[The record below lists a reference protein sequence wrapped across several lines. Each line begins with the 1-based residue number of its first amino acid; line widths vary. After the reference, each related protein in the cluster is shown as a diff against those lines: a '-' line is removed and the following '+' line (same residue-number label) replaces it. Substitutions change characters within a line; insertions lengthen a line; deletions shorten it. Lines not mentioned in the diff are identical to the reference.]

1 MPVRPTRTAPRVPAS
16 AALVL
21 AALVLASGCSSHGHP
36 QASTQGIDG
45 ETSAASGGSDS
56 QRSGRAASPQA
67 TLRQHV
73 EAGGDYLNRSLFD
86 DAEREFRLALEIEP
100 ENQAAL
106 AGLGQVQVRRGSYS
120 DAVPLLERATRI
132 STQMVSSFRALG
144 DAYAALGETEKAAVA
159 YRQAV
164 ALAPG
169 DTEVRLSLAR
179 SLTEIGE
186 YSEAA
191 AICTAAI
198 RMARGQPGTLAA
210 IYRRLG
216 EVHSRAGKSPEAVS
230 ALYKAAELAPKDVET
245 ARALATSAVRSGLYA
260 EAATALDRL
269 LKMAPL
275 DVAAKKQVAWVN
287 FKLERYP
294 MAIRDYEAVSD
305 SLGTVDRYYLAQAY
319 AKSNKVDRAIELF
332 REVVRLDPQNY
343 KGVYCNMA
351 YAYYDANRYLRA
363 IETAKEGLGRGDS
376 TSACLKFCWAQAL
389 DKLGRHDEAIP
400 VFEEV
405 LADPAYA
412 ESAKRELERQ
422 QRIVRLLKTKE
433 RGN

>member
-1 MPVRPTRTAPRVPAS
+1 MPVRPTLIAPRS
-16 AALVL
+16 LGNAALLL
-21 AALVLASGCSSHGHP
+21 AALVLAHGCSHGRP
-36 QASTQGIDG
+36 NVSPEGPDGASVSD
-45 ETSAASGGSDS
+45 SGGDK
-56 QRSGRAASPQA
+56 AKTAHATSPQA
-67 TLRQHV
+67 ALRQHV
-73 EAGGDYLNRSLFD
+73 EAGVDFLERSQYE

-100 ENQAAL
+100 GNQEAL
-106 AGLGQVQVRRGSYS
+106 AGLGRVQVRRGSYS
-120 DAVPLLERATRI
+120 EAVPLLERATHV

-144 DAYAALGETEKAAVA
+144 DAYAALGEKEKAAVA

-186 YSEAA
+186 YTEAA
-191 AICTAAI
+191 SICTGAV
-198 RMARGQPGTLAA
+198 RMAKGQPATLAA
-210 IYRRLG
+210 IYRQLG
-216 EVHSRAGKSPEAVS
+216 EVNSRAGKAPEAVS
-230 ALYKAAELAPKDVET
+230 ALYKAQELAPRDVET

-260 EAATALDRL
+260 EAASALDRL
-269 LKMAPL
+269 LKLAPL

-294 MAIRDYEAVSD
+294 MAIRDYESVSD

-351 YAYYDANRYLRA
+351 YAYYDATRYQRA
-363 IETAKEGLGRGDS
+363 IDAAKEGLNGDS
-376 TSACLKFCWAQAL
+376 SSACLKFCWAQAL
-389 DKLGRHDEAIP
+389 DKMGRHEEAIP
-400 VFEEV
+400 VFEAV

-422 QRIVRLLKTKE
+422 QRIVRLLKTKD

>member
-1 MPVRPTRTAPRVPAS
+1 MPVRPTRFAPRS
-16 AALVL
+16 CVL
-21 AALVLASGCSSHGHP
+21 AAIVLLLGCSHGRP
-36 QASTQGIDG
+36 DATPEGPDG
-45 ETSAASGGSDS
+45 KSSSEKAARAAASL
-56 QRSGRAASPQA
+56 QA

-73 EAGGDYLNRSLFD
+73 ESGNDFLARSQYD
-86 DAEREFRLALEIEP
+86 DAEREFRLALEAEP
-100 ENQAAL
+100 GNQEAL

-120 DAVPLLERATRI
+120 EAVPLLERATKI

-164 ALAPG
+164 ALAPS

-186 YSEAA
+186 YTEAA

-198 RMARGQPGTLAA
+198 RMSRGQPATLAL
-210 IYRRLG
+210 IYRQLG
-216 EVHSRAGKSPEAVS
+216 EVHSRAGKAPEAVS
-230 ALYKAAELAPKDVET
+230 ALYKALELAPKDIET

-260 EAATALDRL
+260 EAAGALDRV
-269 LKMAPL
+269 LKMSPL

-294 MAIRDYEAVSD
+294 TAIRDYEAVAD

-363 IETAKEGLGRGDS
+363 IETVKEGLNGDS
-376 TSACLKFCWAQAL
+376 SSACLKFCWAQAL
-389 DKLGRHDEAIP
+389 DKLGRHEEAIP
-400 VFEEV
+400 VFETV

-422 QRIVRLLKTKE
+422 QRIVRLLKTKD

>member
-1 MPVRPTRTAPRVPAS
+1 MPVRPTRFAPHHFGI
-16 AALVL
+16 AALV
-21 AALVLASGCSSHGHP
+21 VLFLGCSHGRKDSSIEGP
-36 QASTQGIDG
+36 DGGTKASRS
-45 ETSAASGGSDS
+45 EKAA
-56 QRSGRAASPQA
+56 RASSPQA
-67 TLRQHV
+67 TLHQHV
-73 EAGGDYLNRSLFD
+73 ESGNDFLTRSLYE
-86 DAEREFRLALEIEP
+86 DAEREFRMALELEP
-100 ENQAAL
+100 GNQEAL

-120 DAVPLLERATRI
+120 EAVPLLERATRI

-169 DTEVRLSLAR
+169 DMEVRLSLAR

-186 YSEAA
+186 YTEAA

-198 RMARGQPGTLAA
+198 RMSRGQPAALAV
-210 IYRRLG
+210 IYRQLG
-216 EVHSRAGKSPEAVS
+216 EVHSRAGKPPEAVS
-230 ALYKAAELAPKDVET
+230 ALYKALELAPKDIET

-260 EAATALDRL
+260 EAASALDRV
-269 LKMAPL
+269 LKMSPL

-294 MAIRDYEAVSD
+294 TAIRDYEAVAD

-351 YAYYDANRYLRA
+351 YAYYDASRYLRA
-363 IETAKEGLGRGDS
+363 IETVKEGLNGDS
-376 TSACLKFCWAQAL
+376 SSACLKFCWAQAL
-389 DKLGRHDEAIP
+389 DKLGRHEEAIP
-400 VFEEV
+400 VFETV

-422 QRIVRLLKTKE
+422 QRIVRLLKTKD

>member
-1 MPVRPTRTAPRVPAS
+1 MPVRPTRTAPRLLGHAAILLS
-16 AALVL
+16 ALLL
-21 AALVLASGCSSHGHP
+21 APGCSSHGRP
-36 QASTQGIDG
+36 QASPEGPDG
-45 ETSAASGGSDS
+45 ASASSAGTSGKESA
-56 QRSGRAASPQA
+56 RAATPQA
-67 TLRQHV
+67 ALRQHV
-73 EAGGDYLNRSLFD
+73 ASGADYLERSLYD
-86 DAEREFRLALEIEP
+86 DAEREFRLALELEP
-100 ENQAAL
+100 GNQEAL

-120 DAVPLLERATRI
+120 EAVPLLERATRV

-169 DTEVRLSLAR
+169 DTDVRLSLAR

-186 YSEAA
+186 YAEAA
-191 AICTAAI
+191 TICTGAI
-198 RMARGQPGTLAA
+198 RMAKGQPATLAA
-210 IYRRLG
+210 IYRQLG
-216 EVHSRAGKSPEAVS
+216 EVNSRAGKAPEAVS
-230 ALYKAAELAPKDVET
+230 ALYKALELAPKDIEI
-245 ARALATSAVRSGLYA
+245 ARSLATSAVRSGLYA
-260 EAATALDRL
+260 EAATALDRV

-294 MAIRDYEAVSD
+294 IAIRDYEAVSD

-351 YAYYDANRYLRA
+351 YAYYDANRYQRA
-363 IETAKEGLGRGDS
+363 IEAAKEGLAGDS

-389 DKLGRHDEAIP
+389 DKMGRHEEAIP
-400 VFEEV
+400 VFEAV
-405 LADPAYA
+405 LSDPAYA

-422 QRIVRLLKTKE
+422 QRIVRLLKTKD

>member
-1 MPVRPTRTAPRVPAS
+1 MPVRPTRIDPRLLGLATLLV
-16 AALVL
+16 AL
-21 AALVLASGCSSHGHP
+21 GCSSHGRP
-36 QASTQGIDG
+36 QATPEGPDG
-45 ETSAASGGSDS
+45 EKSEGIRASAGEKAARGT
-56 QRSGRAASPQA
+56 ASPQA
-67 TLRQHV
+67 SIRQHV
-73 EAGGDYLNRSLFD
+73 EAGSDYLSRSLYD
-86 DAEREFRLALEIEP
+86 DAEREFRMALEKEP
-100 ENQAAL
+100 GNLDAL

-120 DAVPLLERATRI
+120 EAVPLLERATRI

-164 ALAPG
+164 ALSPG
-169 DTEVRLSLAR
+169 DTDVRLSLAR

-186 YSEAA
+186 YTEAA
-191 AICTAAI
+191 TICTAAI
-198 RMARGQPGTLAA
+198 RMAKGQPGTLALV
-210 IYRRLG
+210 YRQLG
-216 EVHSRAGKSPEAVS
+216 EIHSRAGKAPEAMS
-230 ALYKAAELAPKDVET
+230 ALYKALELAPRDVET
-245 ARALATSAVRSGLYA
+245 MRALATSAVRSGLYA
-260 EAATALDRL
+260 EAAAALDRL

-294 MAIRDYEAVSD
+294 TAIRDYEAVGD

-363 IETAKEGLGRGDS
+363 IDTAKEGLGGDS

-389 DKLGRHDEAIP
+389 DKLGRHEEAIP
-400 VFEEV
+400 MFETV

-412 ESAKRELERQ
+412 ESARRELERQ
-422 QRIVRLLKTKE
+422 QRIVRLLKTKD

>member
-1 MPVRPTRTAPRVPAS
+1 MPVRPTRTAPRLPAH

-21 AALVLASGCSSHGHP
+21 AAFIFASGCSSHGHP
-36 QASTQGIDG
+36 QVSTQGPDG
-45 ETSAASGGSDS
+45 GASGGAGESVTERSD
-56 QRSGRAASPQA
+56 RAASPQ

-73 EAGGDYLNRSLFD
+73 QAGADYLERSLFD

-120 DAVPLLERATRI
+120 EAVPLLERATRI
-132 STQMVSSFRALG
+132 SSQMVSSFRALG

-169 DTEVRLSLAR
+169 DTDVRLSLAR

-191 AICTAAI
+191 SICAAAI
-198 RMARGQPGTLAA
+198 RLAKGQPGTLAA
-210 IYRRLG
+210 IYRQLG
-216 EVHSRAGKSPEAVS
+216 EVYSRAGKSPEAVS
-230 ALYKAAELAPKDVET
+230 ALYKAAELAPRDVET
-245 ARALATSAVRSGLYA
+245 VRALATSAVRSGLYA
-260 EAATALDRL
+260 EAAAALDRL
-269 LKMAPL
+269 LKIAPL

-294 MAIRDYEAVSD
+294 LAIRDYEAVSD

-363 IETAKEGLGRGDS
+363 IETVKEGLGGDS

-389 DKLGRHDEAIP
+389 DKLGRHEEAIP
-400 VFEEV
+400 VFEAV

>member
-1 MPVRPTRTAPRVPAS
+1 MPVRPTRTAPRLPAR

-21 AALVLASGCSSHGHP
+21 AAFVLASGCSSHGHP
-36 QASTQGIDG
+36 QASKGPDG
-45 ETSAASGGSDS
+45 GVSAGAGESVTG
-56 QRSGRAASPQA
+56 RSGRSTSPQA
-67 TLRQHV
+67 TLREHL
-73 EAGGDYLNRSLFD
+73 EAGADHLERSQFD

-106 AGLGQVQVRRGSYS
+106 AGLGRVQVRRGAYS
-120 DAVPLLERATRI
+120 EAVPLLERATRI
-132 STQMVSSFRALG
+132 SSQMVSSIRALG

-169 DTEVRLSLAR
+169 DTDVRLSLAR

-191 AICTAAI
+191 SICTAAI
-198 RMARGQPGTLAA
+198 RMAKGQPATLAA
-210 IYRRLG
+210 VYRQLG
-216 EVHSRAGKSPEAVS
+216 EVHSRAGKFPEAVS
-230 ALYKAAELAPKDVET
+230 ALYKAAELAPRDVET

-260 EAATALDRL
+260 EAAAALDRL

-294 MAIRDYEAVSD
+294 LAIRDYEAVSD

-363 IETAKEGLGRGDS
+363 IETAKEGLGGDS

-389 DKLGRHDEAIP
+389 DKLGRHEEAIP
-400 VFEEV
+400 VFEAA
-405 LADPAYA
+405 LADPAYS

-422 QRIVRLLKTKE
+422 QRIVRLLKTKD